1 MRYGMGLRPSPTQSM
16 VVISSTLAPL
26 NKRLCKILPVEDVF
40 FDIFYP
46 MLWDVAGTALRM
58 SSVI

>member
-16 VVISSTLAPL
+16 VIISSTLAPL
-26 NKRLCKILPVEDVF
+26 NKRLCKILPGRCF

-46 MLWDVAGTALRM
+46 ILWDVAGTALRM

>member
-16 VVISSTLAPL
+16 VIISSTLAPL
-26 NKRLCKILPVEDVF
+26 NKRLCKILPGRCFF